1 MDEEGDIGT
10 FHSLYSTFLVCMV
23 LCSQGVCVCVCVCAC
38 LFWNVKYME
47 VQVEHD
53 GAQIDQK

>member
-23 LCSQGVCVCVCVCAC
+23 LCSQGVCVCAC